1 MASFAVQQRMSG
13 MLETTVVDASH
24 DARSLLKGIETVY
37 VQSMSHEEET
47 KKREHDQ
54 RQQEE
59 ATQCARPTNRRAR
72 RGRAAR
78 AAPGAR
84 HA

>member
-47 KKREHDQ
+47 KKREHDL
-54 RQQEE
+54 RQHEE
-59 ATQCARPTNRRAR
+59 STQCARPADRHAR
-72 RGRAAR
+72 PRR
-78 AAPGAR
+78 AAPRRAGPP
-84 HA
+84 